1 MTSGI
6 RDLSRSDCF
15 YSRRHDVKCHTDC
28 AHRGGYQHCE
38 YQLRPSKCGCI
49 TIIGML
55 VGTPAGVTAAAAP
68 GTIAERDFTTIS
80 WIVCARSRQSPCQ
93 KLVSDPPPA
102 GLAWHRP
109 QRIATNKLPDMLT
122 PAAI

>member
-93 KLVSDPPPA
+93 N
-102 GLAWHRP
+102 W
-109 QRIATNKLPDMLT
+109 
-122 PAAI
+122 